1 MISQLIVLESGYA
14 LLDWMI
20 EDEFDLKFVLMV
32 GVGVAEVPEL
42 FGLVKTPVKVLRGD
56 EVLSNLYAIV
66 NVVNLQ
72 NW

>member
-20 EDEFDLKFVLMV
+20 EDQFDLKFVLMV

-42 FGLVKTPVKVLRGD
+42 FGLVETPVKVLRGD
-56 EVLSNLYAIV
+56 KVLSNLDAIV
-66 NVVNLQ
+66 NVANLQ